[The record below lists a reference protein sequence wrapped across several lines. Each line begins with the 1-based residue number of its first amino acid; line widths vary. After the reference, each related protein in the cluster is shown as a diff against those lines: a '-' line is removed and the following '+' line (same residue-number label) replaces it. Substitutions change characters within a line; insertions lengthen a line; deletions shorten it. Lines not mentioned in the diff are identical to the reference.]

1 MVGVSVATVRS
12 RPGSGHRAGRS
23 GPAAG
28 TGLRNGAPRG
38 LGVATADRTLAG
50 RGSVAL
56 RRRLGPGATVTGV
69 AVPAAATGSPT
80 AVAART
86 GAQFARTRPR
96 TAAAGSAC
104 DGRNAG

>member
-1 MVGVSVATVRS
+1 MLLLCVYMAHLVVVGVSVAAVRS
-12 RPGSGHRAGRS
+12 RSGSGHRPGCS

-28 TGLRNGAPRG
+28 TGLRNGAPGR

-50 RGSVAL
+50 RSIAL

-69 AVPAAATGSPT
+69 TVTVPAAATGSPT

-86 GAQFARTRPR
+86 SAQFA
-96 TAAAGSAC
+96 
-104 DGRNAG
+104 